1 MQSDI
6 STREISIQSN
16 FTGIEIVLFGSIDF
30 SRAPSPDEGPYDVI
44 MTIHGPNRPIVVR
57 KKERIAGLW
66 MNGPSKTFPSVPGFY
81 AVLASRPFRAIAPDE
96 TLHKL
101 GIGFSNLGFAQP
113 SHGEPTNNRFRAN
126 LIRLQTENLL
136 FQESDDAVS
145 FLGRSLFRG
154 SVDLPVNV
162 PIGRYTTQV
171 FLFRDGKLLSQSQ
184 SSLQVHKV
192 GFERV
197 GLHAR
202 LPLSPRLWT
211 ARRADGGERRAP
223 RLYILPPPRL
233 ADLSR
238 EVHAAAGD
246 LIESGDPGVIRTR
259 DPQIRNLM
267 LYPTELRGQPMGG
280 REARRQRYFI

>member
-16 FTGIEIVLFGSIDF
+16 FTGIEIVLFGSVDF

-44 MTIHGPNRPIVVR
+44 MTIRGPNRPIVVR

-96 TLHKL
+96 TLQKL
-101 GIGFSNLGFAQP
+101 GIGFSNLDFGKSAD
-113 SHGEPTNNRFRAN
+113 GEAADDGFRAN
-126 LIRLQTENLL
+126 LIRLQRRICCSRNPTTRSA
-136 FQESDDAVS
+136 FI
-145 FLGRSLFRG
+145 GRSLFRG

-197 GLHAR
+197 VYMLAFRYPLAYGLLAV
-202 LPLSPRLWT
+202 LMAVSAGLLAYT
-211 ARRADGGERRAP
+211 VFRR
-223 RLYILPPPRL
+223 
-233 ADLSR
+233 
-238 EVHAAAGD
+238 
-246 LIESGDPGVIRTR
+246 R
-259 DPQIRNLM
+259 D
-267 LYPTELRGQPMGG
+267 
-280 REARRQRYFI
+280 

>member
-1 MQSDI
+1 MHSALALAFCVPLLMPVAQAIAAEAERPEQVQSDI

-16 FTGIEIVLFGSIDF
+16 FTGIEIVLFGAVDF
-30 SRAPSPDEGPYDVI
+30 SRAPSVDEGPYDVI
-44 MTIHGPNRPIVVR
+44 MTIRGPNRPIVVR

-81 AVLASRPFRAIAPDE
+81 AVLASRPFRAIAPNE

-101 GIGFSNLGFAQP
+101 GIGFSSLKFDKSAD
-113 SHGEPTNNRFRAN
+113 GEAADDGFRAN

-154 SVDLPVNV
+154 SIDLPVNV

-171 FLFRDGKLLSQSQ
+171 YLFRDGKLLSQSQ

-197 GLHAR
+197 VYMLAFSYPLAYGLLAV
-202 LPLSPRLWT
+202 LMAVSAGLLAYT
-211 ARRADGGERRAP
+211 LFRR
-223 RLYILPPPRL
+223 
-233 ADLSR
+233 
-238 EVHAAAGD
+238 
-246 LIESGDPGVIRTR
+246 R
-259 DPQIRNLM
+259 D
-267 LYPTELRGQPMGG
+267 
-280 REARRQRYFI
+280 